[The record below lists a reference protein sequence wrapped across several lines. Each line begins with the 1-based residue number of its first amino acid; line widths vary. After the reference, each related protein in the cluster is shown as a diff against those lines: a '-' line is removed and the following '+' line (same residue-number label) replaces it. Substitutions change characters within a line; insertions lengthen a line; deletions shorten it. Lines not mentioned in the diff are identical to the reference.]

1 VVRCAVADM
10 RIVAVENLVIPEVK
24 VVRYAR
30 FSDARGYFSETFRR
44 GIVDSH
50 PALEFLRDVQ
60 LPQTNESFSRAG
72 VIRGLH
78 FQWGPPMGKFIR
90 TVHGRMVDIFLDV
103 RLGSPTFGK
112 VAMYEMASPVDQPY
126 GEWIWVPPGF
136 AHGNFFSADTHIQYM
151 CTEEWKPGSEGGV
164 SPLAPDLDWSLCDP
178 ALRAEFDALVAA
190 GPVIADK
197 DRNAPSLSEWQGDPR
212 AQNFIY
218 AELVGQASTR

>member
-1 VVRCAVADM
+1 M
-10 RIVAVENLVIPEVK
+10 KILAVENLVMPDVK
-24 VVRYAR
+24 VVRFAR
-30 FSDARGYFSETFRR
+30 FADARGYFSETFRR
-44 GIVDSH
+44 GIADSH
-50 PALEFLRDVQ
+50 PDLEFLRDIR
-60 LPQTNESFSRAG
+60 LPQTNESFSRAR

-112 VAMYEMASPVDQPY
+112 IAMYEMASPVDRPY

-136 AHGNFFSADTHIQYM
+136 AHGNFFSTDTHIQYM

-164 SPLAPDLDWSLCDP
+164 SPLAPDFDWSLCDP
-178 ALRAEFDALVAA
+178 ALRAEFEALVGSGA
-190 GPVIADK
+190 VIADK
-197 DRNAPSLSEWQGDPR
+197 DRNAPSLSDWKSDPR